1 MQVQIYKFMRKKTT
15 KNIAQIVR
23 RMIANFIA
31 QLIKAYYY
39 MNIFI
44 LIRT

>member
-1 MQVQIYKFMRKKTT
+1 MRKKLQ
-15 KNIAQIVR
+15 KNIAQIVQS
-23 RMIANFIA
+23 MIANFIA

>member
-1 MQVQIYKFMRKKTT
+1 MRKST
-15 KNIAQIVR
+15 KNIAQIDKS
-23 RMIANFIA
+23 MIANFIA

>member
-1 MQVQIYKFMRKKTT
+1 MRKST

-23 RMIANFIA
+23 SMIANLIA

-44 LIRT
+44 PIRT